1 MTLRRI
7 TLAVFVCVVLV
18 IGVLV
23 GFQRQIGARVLE
35 RIADSQVG
43 RDTVETLPDG
53 LNVALCGTG
62 SPMPDPARAGPC
74 SVVMVGGKVFLID
87 SGEGSARNLSRMG
100 IPAARIEA
108 IFLTHYHSDHID
120 GLPPVLLQ
128 RWVGGSH
135 TQPLPL
141 FGPEGVESVAD
152 GFNAAYALDGGY
164 RTAHHGAALVPPS
177 GRGATP
183 RVFSAQAAAAPG
195 GLVVYRADGLVVTA
209 FTVNHAP
216 VEPAVGYRFDYAGRS
231 VVFSGDTGVS
241 THLNAMAQGADLLVH
256 EALQPNLLS
265 AIDSR
270 LDERNLNNL
279 AQVMRDIVDYHAT
292 PEQAADAAR
301 AAGVDALVLN
311 HLVPPQPLD
320 YGYAAFLG
328 DARQHYDG
336 PITVGED
343 GMLFS
348 LPRGTDTIGRRRLF

>member
-7 TLAVFVCVVLV
+7 ALAFVVLLALAIGALAV
-18 IGVLV
+18 
-23 GFQRQIGARVLE
+23 FQRQIGARMLE
-35 RIADSQVG
+35 RIADTQVG
-43 RDTVETLPDG
+43 RDTVATLPDG
-53 LNVALCGTG
+53 VNVALCGTG
-62 SPMPDPARAGPC
+62 SPMPDPTRAGPC
-74 SVVMVGGKVFLID
+74 SVVMVGGKVFLVD
-87 SGEGSARNLSRMG
+87 SGEGSARNLARMG

-120 GLPPVLLQ
+120 GLAPVLLQ

-135 TQPLPL
+135 TQPPPL
-141 FGPEGVESVAD
+141 FGPEGVDSVAA

-164 RTAHHGAALVPPS
+164 RTAHHGAALAPPS
-177 GRGATP
+177 GHGATP
-183 RVFSAQAAAAPG
+183 QTFRAEAAAAPK

-209 FTVNHAP
+209 FTVNHEP
-216 VEPAVGYRFDYAGRS
+216 VAPAVGYRFDYAGRS
-231 VVFSGDTGVS
+231 VVFSGDTAVS
-241 THLNAMAQGADLLVH
+241 SHLNTVAAGADLLVH
-256 EALQPNLLS
+256 EALQPALLS
-265 AIDSR
+265 AIDER
-270 LDERNLNNL
+270 LDNRGLANL
-279 AQVMRDIVDYHAT
+279 AQIMRDIVDYHST

-328 DARQHYDG
+328 DAKKHYAG

-348 LPRGTDTIGRRRLF
+348 LPRGTDTILRRRLF